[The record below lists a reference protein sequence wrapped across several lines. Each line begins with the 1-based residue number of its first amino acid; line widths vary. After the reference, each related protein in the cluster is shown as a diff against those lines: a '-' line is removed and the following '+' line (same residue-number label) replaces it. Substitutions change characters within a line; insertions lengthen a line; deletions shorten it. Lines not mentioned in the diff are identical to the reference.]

1 MINFASSESWCLK
14 LLKIDQDTV
23 DYTRHLSIEKKKG
36 TGSLNMAEN
45 SVFGRSFM
53 GRYGFLA
60 GTLALLT
67 ACTQTLDTSSL
78 ETEIRDNIIKQGGL
92 SLKAV
97 ICPSNL
103 PLSAGESFECVGELE
118 SGDLFAIPTR
128 QAEQP
133 GKFEWDVPNT
143 RGLLNLVKLETLF
156 QDTLQ
161 TKEGKSFAIDC
172 GSGYKAVKPGE
183 SFECQLK
190 SLVAKSAKTATQTA
204 RATGKPEPA
213 KAANS
218 QPAKPGTPPETILVT
233 IDPDNNVNWQQV
245 VSVVSDKP
253 VASKATGNQA
263 TGSDSESNATSATTA
278 ASARTNL
285 STETQKDLEERF
297 D

>member
-1 MINFASSESWCLK
+1 
-14 LLKIDQDTV
+14 
-23 DYTRHLSIEKKKG
+23 
-36 TGSLNMAEN
+36 
-45 SVFGRSFM
+45 M
-53 GRYGFLA
+53 GRWSNGCYCLLT

-97 ICPSNL
+97 ICPPNL
-103 PLSAGESFECVGELE
+103 PVSAGESFECVGELE
-118 SGDLFAIPTR
+118 TGDLFAIPTK
-128 QAEQP
+128 QADQP

-156 QDTLQ
+156 QDTLK
-161 TKEGKSFAIDC
+161 TKEGKTFTIEC
-172 GSGYKAVKPGE
+172 GSGYRAVKPGE
-183 SFECQLK
+183 SFECQIK
-190 SLVAKSAKTATQTA
+190 ALVAKSAKPATQTA
-204 RATGKPEPA
+204 RAAGKPEPQ

-218 QPAKPGTPPETILVT
+218 QSMKPGVPPEVILVT

-253 VASKATGNQA
+253 VASKAVGNQT
-263 TGSDSESNATSATTA
+263 TGSDSDSDATPATA
-278 ASARTNL
+278 ASPARTNL
-285 STETQKDLEERF
+285 SSETQKDLEERF